1 MTETALEKGVWA
13 LGAGDWFSSRRK
25 PTPNP
30 PATLPNGEK
39 FSGTYLQIT
48 STTGGFAEESQ
59 AYENPEA
66 WDAGFG
72 DIWNPGGDVPVSH
85 QDHSAKVIAT
95 LSGNRG
101 DTMHCGFRL
110 NNPKQGMARGGTG
123 KCLVSSGGTI
133 KVQF

>member
-1 MTETALEKGVWA
+1 MSGRLSAAGEETSPVT
-13 LGAGDWFSSRRK
+13 FSFTSQRFGEGGRIS
-25 PTPNP
+25 
-30 PATLPNGEK
+30 ATLPNGEK

-133 KVQF
+133 KV